1 MSSSDGFFCVY
12 KVPWSNR
19 GNLSKTLFCFPTV
32 MCSSSMLKHFLKKN
46 HVIFSLPLVNR
57 FNDWV
62 LWQSFHASSDIC
74 FKTVLPSLSV
84 TSRNALLP
92 SLQIGGCRDEV
103 FCTACSMNSGAG
115 ALYLAPGSSQKKHT
129 QAEWQLFSRCYH
141 LLV

>member
-12 KVPWSNR
+12 KVPLSNR

-62 LWQSFHASSDIC
+62 LWQSFHASFDIFVFQNSSALSLRHLSQCIAAIASDWG
-74 FKTVLPSLSV
+74 V
-84 TSRNALLP
+84 
-92 SLQIGGCRDEV
+92 QG
-103 FCTACSMNSGAG
+103 
-115 ALYLAPGSSQKKHT
+115 
-129 QAEWQLFSRCYH
+129 
-141 LLV
+141 